1 MKVIVVDD
9 DSSNI
14 ELIVKGLKEK
24 GFQLYSANGPAEAM
38 EIIDRERDIE
48 WVITDM
54 VMPEIDGDRFIEM
67 LSDEK
72 YAHIR
77 IIAMTS
83 QSLGLLNRTFAK
95 HKKKKKV
102 FPTIKPI
109 NIDLISKLMGME

>member
-1 MKVIVVDD
+1 MIVVDD
-9 DSSNI
+9 DYSNI
-14 ELIVKGLKEK
+14 ELIVKGLTKK
-24 GFQLYSANGPAEAM
+24 GFQMYSAQGVAEAM
-38 EIIDRERDIE
+38 EIIDRERNIE

-54 VMPEIDGDRFIEM
+54 IMPDIDGDHFIEM

-72 YAHIR
+72 YASIR

-83 QSLGLLNRTFAK
+83 QSHGLLNRTFAK

-102 FPTIKPI
+102 FPAIKPI